1 MAATMTTGGIKS
13 RARFTAAC
21 GVLSQYVKQAA
32 AMEAES
38 RPVATPVALPLMPGA
53 DVSTATT
60 QEEQEP
66 ASSASQVQMTIIYGG
81 QVVVLDDVHTDRAAE
96 LFRLAAAAAAKE
108 APRHGQAV
116 IPANDLLP
124 MAKKASLQRFME
136 KRRCRVAARATPY
149 SRPAGN
155 DACPDDD
162 RIMLKL

>member
-1 MAATMTTGGIKS
+1 MAATMTAESIKV

-21 GVLSQYVKQAA
+21 GVLSQYVKEAA
-32 AMEAES
+32 AMEAEA
-38 RPVATPVALPLMPGA
+38 RPTATPVALPLMLGA
-53 DVSTATT
+53 DVSTTT
-60 QEEQEP
+60 QEDQEP
-66 ASSASQVQMTIIYGG
+66 ASSASQAQMTIIYGR
-81 QVVVLDDVHTDRAAE
+81 QVVVLGDVHADRAAE
-96 LFRLAAAAAAKE
+96 LFRLAAAAATKE

-162 RIMLKL
+162 RLKLKL